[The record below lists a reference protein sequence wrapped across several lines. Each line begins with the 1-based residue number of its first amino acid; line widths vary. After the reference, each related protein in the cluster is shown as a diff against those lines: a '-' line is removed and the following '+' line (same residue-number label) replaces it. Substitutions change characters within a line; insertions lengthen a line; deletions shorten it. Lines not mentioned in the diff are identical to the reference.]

1 MTVVFGGAYQGKTA
15 YVKKTYGL
23 ADDDFFRCAADD
35 TRLVTDKKAVNGL
48 HLWVLAMLRAGL
60 DPVAALQDKLP
71 ALRGAVVL
79 CDDISCGVV
88 PLEAEERAW
97 REATGRCLLLLT
109 GEAQRVVRLF
119 CGLESVLK

>member
-1 MTVVFGGAYQGKTA
+1 MGGGPGGGSSLQLSIISAD
-15 YVKKTYGL
+15 YGL
-23 ADDDFFRCAADD
+23 LSGRNAA
-35 TRLVTDKKAVNGL
+35 
-48 HLWVLAMLRAGL
+48 M
-60 DPVAALQDKLP
+60 VAALQDKLP